1 MDTRV
6 YMNDKTVS
14 GNNISR
20 SHASYQEAAGV
31 TAIVRWVL
39 AAALF
44 VLFTILIVV
53 YSDLSLYLYLGLY
66 TAMIAVFHREFSFSA
81 LVQNMKSGFRFWI
94 LAGATCLIL
103 YLINSFN
110 MSLTVQFGVEA
121 TGIYPLTYDS
131 DYMGFFLFAIVLIFL
146 QPVAENMVLRKAM
159 LDTDSRAIRAAVF
172 VASLFFAGLL
182 HARGSVGILESV
194 LFALPMV
201 IVYIR
206 TRNIYIPM
214 LAQFVFGCINYIPT
228 IVYDLMRDAM
238 A

>member
-1 MDTRV
+1 
-6 YMNDKTVS
+6 
-14 GNNISR
+14 
-20 SHASYQEAAGV
+20 
-31 TAIVRWVL
+31 
-39 AAALF
+39 
-44 VLFTILIVV
+44 
-53 YSDLSLYLYLGLY
+53 
-66 TAMIAVFHREFSFSA
+66 
-81 LVQNMKSGFRFWI
+81 
-94 LAGATCLIL
+94 
-103 YLINSFN
+103 
-110 MSLTVQFGVEA
+110 
-121 TGIYPLTYDS
+121 
-131 DYMGFFLFAIVLIFL
+131 
-146 QPVAENMVLRKAM
+146 MVLRKAM